1 MEGNEITSRGISSR
15 EIGSS
20 TQSQQQWY
28 DS

>member
-20 TQSQQQWY
+20 TQSQQQ
-28 DS
+28 